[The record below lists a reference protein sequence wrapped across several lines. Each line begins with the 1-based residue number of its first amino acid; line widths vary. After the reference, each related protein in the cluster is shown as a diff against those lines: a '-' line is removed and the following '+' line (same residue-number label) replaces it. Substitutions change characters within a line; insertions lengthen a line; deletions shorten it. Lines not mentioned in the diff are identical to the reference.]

1 MNIQNFEKINGQ
13 KFDLAGAQFY
23 VADAELIGTKYYLKI
38 YELDNKTECF
48 EIRIGKHKDYL
59 DVMCYLMGDNT
70 IKSQTKF
77 VLRKNDIQN
86 ITSFLTNI
94 GTLIL
99 KSPVMYA
106 YVHLISEIQKTNK
119 NKNKLKVSTPGGLY
133 NTNRSTKIV

>member
-1 MNIQNFEKINGQ
+1 MNIQNFEKINGE
-13 KFDLAGAQFY
+13 KFELAGAKFY
-23 VADAELIGTKYYLKI
+23 IADAAVSGTKYYLKI
-38 YELDNKTECF
+38 YQFDDKNECF
-48 EIRIGKHKDYL
+48 SIHINKRTDYL

-119 NKNKLKVSTPGGLY
+119 NKNKLKVSNPGGLY
-133 NTNRSTKIV
+133 NTYKIN

>member
-1 MNIQNFEKINGQ
+1 MNIQNFEKINGE
-13 KFDLAGAQFY
+13 KFELAGAKFY
-23 VADAELIGTKYYLKI
+23 VADAESVGTKYYLKI
-38 YELDNKTECF
+38 YQFDDKNECF
-48 EIRIGKHKDYL
+48 SIHINKRTDYL
-59 DVMCYLMGDNT
+59 DVVCYMNNNST
-70 IKSQTKF
+70 TKSQTKF

>member
-1 MNIQNFEKINGQ
+1 
-13 KFDLAGAQFY
+13 
-23 VADAELIGTKYYLKI
+23 
-38 YELDNKTECF
+38 
-48 EIRIGKHKDYL
+48 
-59 DVMCYLMGDNT
+59 MGDNT

-119 NKNKLKVSTPGGLY
+119 NKNKLKVSNPGGLY
-133 NTNRSTKIV
+133 NTYKIN